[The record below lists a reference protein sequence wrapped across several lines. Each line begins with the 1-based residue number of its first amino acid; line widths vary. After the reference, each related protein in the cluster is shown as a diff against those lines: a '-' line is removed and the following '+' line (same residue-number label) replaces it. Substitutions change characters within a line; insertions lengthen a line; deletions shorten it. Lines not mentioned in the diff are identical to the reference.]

1 MTMLRARELTT
12 LRLLFLPPWLK
23 EMQVQSL
30 GVRGDA

>member
-1 MTMLRARELTT
+1 MTMFRARELTT
-12 LRLLFLPPWLK
+12 LRLWFLPPWLK